1 VDRADLN
8 DVAINRLKTFS
19 YSEGFLPSRHPHGS
33 TTGMTESIRIV
44 DAFEEE
50 VNCQ

>member
-1 VDRADLN
+1 MGCAGLKRCGHQ
-8 DVAINRLKTFS
+8 RLKTFS

-33 TTGMTESIRIV
+33 TTGMKESIRIV

>member
-1 VDRADLN
+1 MLCDSLAY
-8 DVAINRLKTFS
+8 IQKLKLS
-19 YSEGFLPSRHPHGS
+19 GSFLPSQHPHGS